1 MLLMEF
7 IHLWSIYEYE
17 IGQQLIKNN
26 NQTKNENE
34 IYESKEFRDFVEDK
48 LLWVGFSK
56 DEIDSIFKKDVS
68 KKILYKII
76 AYLISRL
83 ENTYSTMD
91 ELKKIIK
98 NSYILNIDNYTD
110 DDLDKILLENDK
122 LNY

>member
-7 IHLWSIYEYE
+7 RHLWSIYEYE

-34 IYESKEFRDFVEDK
+34 IYESKEFRDFVKDK

-83 ENTYSTMD
+83 ENAYSTMD
-91 ELKKIIK
+91 ELKKIIE